1 MNLFNSL
8 QKQFYISKEPVKQL
22 ETEYPCLLCKVN
34 TRCYYIE
41 NITYHGSPAYICN
54 TSYKQL
60 QMYRNYIMLMH
71 EFIKYVDYDCINYI
85 IRLFSTINP
94 NQLQCV
100 QDKAAIIKYR
110 NDYITMDFISL
121 YTIPQLKALIE
132 KRGLF
137 MPKSR
142 KQRDY
147 INVLRNDM
155 SAKYRLWRSD
165 NNYPLYS

>member
-1 MNLFNSL
+1 MNIFNSL
-8 QKQFYISKEPVKQL
+8 QKQFYISKEPVKHL

-34 TRCYYIE
+34 ARCYYIE
-41 NITYHGSPAYICN
+41 DITYHGISAYICK

-71 EFIKYVDYDCINYI
+71 ELNHFVDYDCINYI

-100 QDKAAIIKYR
+100 QDKEAIIKYR

-121 YTIPQLKALIE
+121 YTIPQLKILIIR
-132 KRGLF
+132 RGLF
-137 MPKSR
+137 MPKNG

-147 INVLRNDM
+147 ISVLRNDM
-155 SAKYRLWRSD
+155 SAKYTLWRMDS
-165 NNYPLYS
+165 NYPLYS